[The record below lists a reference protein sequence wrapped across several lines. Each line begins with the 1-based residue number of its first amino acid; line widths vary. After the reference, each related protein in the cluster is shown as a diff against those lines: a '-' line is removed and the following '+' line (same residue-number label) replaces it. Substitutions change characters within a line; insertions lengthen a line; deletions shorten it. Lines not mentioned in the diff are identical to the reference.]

1 MLQPGKQYE
10 SKANQELAKAMPS
23 GSKSSAIPVPT
34 TMSSSSGAQSSPSS
48 SSSSS
53 QSTKE
58 DRANLSRRQRKNRTK
73 NPREQRCEPH
83 AEEPQQSRQYV
94 RRRNPESNMWNFKLQ
109 TQASCYQFR
118 SDLYEKNKDPNG
130 IGTGENKSDGFL
142 STVRRQ
148 LLMSNAELEFILRS
162 FTLPWDQLPRFGYP
176 IEYSNSPGKVG
187 IINYFPLKSRT
198 HHHRTHLDAN
208 AQEFVPGGNVVTP
221 IESEVDSGNSSGSSD
236 LEQESSSD
244 SDKNSDNGES
254 TCSSSSDFA
263 CQEASRRNSATELH
277 ERVHIVPR
285 KCARCEKVFYVRR
298 DDGSH
303 VCEDQCTYHWGRL
316 RTESA
321 NCMQIRVWDCCR
333 GQYDEPGCT
342 TAKMHVW
349 TGLVPGYNGPFE
361 GFVCTQMA
369 KTVPEDGY
377 YGVYA
382 LDCEMCFTLHGFALV
397 KVSVVDINGTIVYDT
412 LVKPDAEV
420 IDYNTRFSGI
430 TASDLANVSTTLRD
444 VQNDLISFIHAQTI
458 LIGHGLENDLRAL
471 KLLHT
476 TVIDTCAVYP
486 HYLGFPF
493 RSSLKKLATL
503 VLQEEIQV
511 RAHDSVQDARTVLDL
526 ILKKVQ
532 YCISCDYKEYSHS
545 W

>member
-1 MLQPGKQYE
+1 MSQPGKQYE
-10 SKANQELAKAMPS
+10 FKTNQELAKATPL
-23 GSKSSAIPVPT
+23 GSKSSAISVPT
-34 TMSSSSGAQSSPSS
+34 TMSSSSGAQSM
-48 SSSSS
+48 
-53 QSTKE
+53 KE
-58 DRANLSRRQRKNRTK
+58 VRAKLSRRQRKNRK
-73 NPREQRCEPH
+73 KKQREPR
-83 AEEPQQSRQYV
+83 AKEPQQSR
-94 RRRNPESNMWNFKLQ
+94 RNPDSNMWSLDFKLQ
-109 TQASCYQFR
+109 TQASCYQYR
-118 SDLYEKNKDPNG
+118 SDLYEENKDPNG
-130 IGTGENKSDGFL
+130 IRTGRNVSDGFL
-142 STVRRQ
+142 SIVRRQ
-148 LLMSNAELEFILRS
+148 LLMSNAELEVILRS
-162 FTLPWDQLPRFGYP
+162 FTLASDDLPRFGFP
-176 IEYSNSPGKVG
+176 IECSDCPGSVT
-187 IINYFPLKSRT
+187 IINYFPLKY
-198 HHHRTHLDAN
+198 RTHLDEN
-208 AQEFVPGGNVVTP
+208 SQEFIAGGNVVTP
-221 IESEVDSGNSSGSSD
+221 IESEVDSGNSSGSWD

-244 SDKNSDNGES
+244 SDKNSNNGES

-277 ERVHIVPR
+277 ERVHIIPR
-285 KCARCEKVFYVRR
+285 RCARCEKVFYVRR

-303 VCEDQCTYHWGRL
+303 VREDQCTYHWGKL
-316 RTESA
+316 RTESE
-321 NCMQIRVWDCCR
+321 NYIHTREWDCCR
-333 GQYDEPGCT
+333 GLYGEPGCT

-361 GFVCTQMA
+361 GFVRTQMS
-369 KTVPEDGY
+369 KTVPKDGNN
-377 YGVYA
+377 GVYA
-382 LDCEMCFTLHGFALV
+382 LDCEMCFTLHGVALV
-397 KVSVVDINGTIVYDT
+397 KVSVVDIDGAIVYDA
-412 LVKPDAEV
+412 LVKPYAEV